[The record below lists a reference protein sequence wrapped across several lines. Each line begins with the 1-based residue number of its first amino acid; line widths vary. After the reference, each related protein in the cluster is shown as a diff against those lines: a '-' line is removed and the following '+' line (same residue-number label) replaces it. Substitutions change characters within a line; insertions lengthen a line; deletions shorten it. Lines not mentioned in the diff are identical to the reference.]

1 VLGLELGVGFAFSLD
16 HVVLDAVLNVVLL
29 IECMERISTFACRR
43 ETLLLR
49 AVLRLP
55 GCQGRHHKELYDC
68 GQVLE
73 LELCA
78 GILNMFEHQHAGQGL
93 FKRQMSLLYKH
104 QSKTSASASIATARS
119 KATPTIQKQTS
130 NALAKP
136 ARRANGFNEFQK
148 QYKADHPDEKL
159 SAGQLAQLYRKKQ
172 HEQ

>member
-1 VLGLELGVGFAFSLD
+1 
-16 HVVLDAVLNVVLL
+16 
-29 IECMERISTFACRR
+29 
-43 ETLLLR
+43 
-49 AVLRLP
+49 
-55 GCQGRHHKELYDC
+55 
-68 GQVLE
+68 
-73 LELCA
+73 
-78 GILNMFEHQHAGQGL
+78 
-93 FKRQMSLLYKH
+93 MSLLYKH
-104 QSKTSASASIATARS
+104 QSKASASASIATARS